1 MRPSRYLIA
10 LVLILAAVTVFVSVW
25 WRDMGYPLLM
35 LWVALAALTAG
46 DLAMSASSGRMRVEF
61 DLPPQGFVGH
71 TAVFAV
77 AIRPQKDAVPDNVEI
92 RIDCAPELAVGEGR
106 LARAASVAGESHV
119 RAAVNLRLT
128 RRGRYAIHVLWLK
141 WPSRL
146 RLLDIIAQMPVEK
159 EIAVLPDI
167 SPVLSGAIRTQILP
181 LEAGQK
187 DLRLRGEG
195 SEFHQLREFASGMD
209 PRSIDWKRSA
219 RMRNLVVRE
228 MRAERNHQIILCI
241 DSGRLMAEQLG
252 GFTKLDRAIN
262 AALAMCW
269 GAGLAGD
276 LVGFYS
282 FDSRPRLFVPAL
294 PGRAAFPRLQTKCAE
309 LRYETQES
317 NHTLGLT
324 HLSGRLK
331 RRSLVVIFSDF
342 VDSITAELMIENIQV
357 LARHHFIVYV
367 ALRDPMLAKLTEPEE
382 ISLDAVARS
391 VAARQIVQ
399 ERRTVMEK
407 LARLGVLCLDST
419 PEALTSDLIARYI
432 EIKSREMI

>member
-1 MRPSRYLIA
+1 MRPSSHLIA
-10 LVLILAAVTVFVSVW
+10 LVLAMAALTVIVSVW
-25 WRDMGYPLLM
+25 WRDMSMPLVF
-35 LWVALAALTAG
+35 LWVVLAVVTAG
-46 DLAMSASSGRMRVEF
+46 DLVFTALSGRMAVDV

-71 TAVFAV
+71 AAPFTVV
-77 AIRPQKDAVPDNVEI
+77 INRQKGKLPEGIDIRLDA
-92 RIDCAPELAVGEGR
+92 APELVIGER
-106 LARAASVAGESHV
+106 RMERAESGPVKASFD
-119 RAAVNLRLT
+119 LQLT
-128 RRGRYAIHVLWLK
+128 RRGQFSVRELWLK
-141 WPSRL
+141 WPSHL
-146 RLLDIIAQMPVEK
+146 RLIDRIVRLPVAR
-159 EIAVLPDI
+159 EISVIPDI
-167 SPVLSGAIRTQILP
+167 SPVLSGAIKTQILP

-195 SEFHQLREFASGMD
+195 SEFHQLREFAAGMD

-228 MRAERNHQIILCI
+228 MRAEKNHQIILCV

-269 GAGLAGD
+269 AGGLAGD

-294 PGRAAFPRLQTKCAE
+294 PGRTAFQRLQTVCAE
-309 LRYETQES
+309 LRYETQET

-331 RRSLVVIFSDF
+331 RRSLIVIFSDF

-382 ISLDAVARS
+382 TTLDAIARS

-399 ERRTVMEK
+399 ERRAVMEK

>member
-1 MRPSRYLIA
+1 MRPSSTLSA
-10 LVLILAAVTVFVSVW
+10 LVLISAAVTVFISVW
-25 WRDMGYPLLM
+25 WRDMSSFLLLM
-35 LWVALAALTAG
+35 WLALAALTVA
-46 DLAMSASSGRMRVEF
+46 DLVISNLAGRMTIDF

-71 TAVFAV
+71 TAAFTVG
-77 AIRPQKDAVPDNVEI
+77 IRPQKGALPRKIEI
-92 RIDCAPELAVGEGR
+92 RLDLAPELVVDEIRWLDPASGAGEGEVK
-106 LARAASVAGESHV
+106 ASLDLH
-119 RAAVNLRLT
+119 LT
-128 RRGRYAIHVLWLK
+128 RRGRYGINALWLK

-146 RLLDIIAQMPVEK
+146 KLLEMIAKMPVGK
-159 EIAVLPDI
+159 EIAVQPDI
-167 SPVLSGAIRTQILP
+167 SPVLSGAIKTQILP

-195 SEFHQLREFASGMD
+195 SEFHQLREFVSGMD

-219 RMRNLVVRE
+219 RMRSLVVRE
-228 MRAERNHQIILCI
+228 MRAERNHQIILCV
-241 DSGRLMAEQLG
+241 DSGRLMAEQLA

-294 PGRAAFPRLQTKCAE
+294 PGRAAFPRLQTVCAG
-309 LRYETQES
+309 LRYETQET
-317 NHTLGLT
+317 NHTLGLS

-331 RRSLVVIFSDF
+331 RRSLIVIFSDF
-342 VDSITAELMIENIQV
+342 VDTITAELMIENMQV
-357 LARHHFIVYV
+357 LARHHFVVYV
-367 ALRDPMLAKLTEPEE
+367 ALRDPILAKLIEPEE
-382 ISLDAVARS
+382 TTLDAVARS
-391 VAARQIVQ
+391 VAARQILH
-399 ERRTVMEK
+399 ERRAVMEK

>member
-10 LVLILAAVTVFVSVW
+10 LILILAAVTVFVSVW

-46 DLAMSASSGRMRVEF
+46 DLAMSASSGRMTVEF

-77 AIRPQKDAVPDNVEI
+77 AIRPQKDAVPENVEI

-106 LARAASVAGESHV
+106 LARAASVTGESHF

-146 RLLDIIAQMPVEK
+146 RLLDIIAQMPVER

-252 GFTKLDRAIN
+252 GFAKLDRAIN

-294 PGRAAFPRLQTKCAE
+294 PGRAAFPRLQTMCAE

-331 RRSLVVIFSDF
+331 RRSLIVIFSDF

>member
-1 MRPSRYLIA
+1 MRPSSLLIA
-10 LVLILAAVTVFVSVW
+10 LVLAMAALTVIVSVW
-25 WRDMGYPLLM
+25 WRDMSMLLVF
-35 LWVALAALTAG
+35 LWVVLAVVTAG
-46 DLAMSASSGRMRVEF
+46 DLVFSALSGRMAVDV

-71 TAVFAV
+71 AAPFTVV
-77 AIRPQKDAVPDNVEI
+77 INKQKGKLPEGIDIRLDT
-92 RIDCAPELAVGEGR
+92 APELVIGER
-106 LARAASVAGESHV
+106 RMERAASGPVKASFD
-119 RAAVNLRLT
+119 LQLT
-128 RRGRYAIHVLWLK
+128 RRGQFSVRELWLK

-146 RLLDIIAQMPVEK
+146 RLIDRIVRLPVAR
-159 EIAVLPDI
+159 EIAVVPDI
-167 SPVLSGAIRTQILP
+167 SPVLSGAIKTQILP

-195 SEFHQLREFASGMD
+195 SEFHQLREFAAGMD

-228 MRAERNHQIILCI
+228 MRAERNHQIILCV

-269 GAGLAGD
+269 AGGLAGD

-282 FDSRPRLFVPAL
+282 FDSRPRLFQPAL
-294 PGRAAFPRLQTKCAE
+294 PGRSAFARLQTVCAD
-309 LRYETQES
+309 LNYETQET

-331 RRSLVVIFSDF
+331 RRSLIVIFSDF

-367 ALRDPMLAKLTEPEE
+367 ALRDPMLAKLMEPEE
-382 ISLDAVARS
+382 TTLDAIAHS

-399 ERRTVMEK
+399 ERRAVMEK

>member
-1 MRPSRYLIA
+1 MRPSSLLIA
-10 LVLILAAVTVFVSVW
+10 LVLAMAALTVIVSVW
-25 WRDMGYPLLM
+25 WRDMSMPLVF
-35 LWVALAALTAG
+35 LWVVLAAVMAG
-46 DLAMSASSGRMRVEF
+46 DLVFSALSGRMAVDV

-71 TAVFAV
+71 AAPFTIVITRQKGKLPEGID
-77 AIRPQKDAVPDNVEI
+77 IRLDA
-92 RIDCAPELAVGEGR
+92 APELVIGER
-106 LARAASVAGESHV
+106 RMERAASGPVKASFD
-119 RAAVNLRLT
+119 LQLT
-128 RRGRYAIHVLWLK
+128 RRGQFSVRELWLK

-146 RLLDIIAQMPVEK
+146 RLIDRIVRLPVARQ
-159 EIAVLPDI
+159 IAVIPDI
-167 SPVLSGAIRTQILP
+167 SPVLSGAVKTQILP

-195 SEFHQLREFASGMD
+195 SEFHQLREFVGGMD

-228 MRAERNHQIILCI
+228 MRAERNHQIILCV

-262 AALAMCW
+262 AALSMCW
-269 GAGLAGD
+269 AAGLAGD

-282 FDSRPRLFVPAL
+282 FDSRPRLFRPAL
-294 PGRAAFPRLQTKCAE
+294 PGRAAFPRLQAVCAE
-309 LRYETQES
+309 LQYETQET

-331 RRSLVVIFSDF
+331 RRSLIVIFSDF

-367 ALRDPMLAKLTEPEE
+367 ALRDPMLAKLVEPEE
-382 ISLDAVARS
+382 TTLDAIARS

-399 ERRTVMEK
+399 ERRAVMEK

>member
-1 MRPSRYLIA
+1 MRPSSTLIA
-10 LVLILAAVTVFVSVW
+10 LVLISAAVTVFTSVW
-25 WRDMGYPLLM
+25 WRDMSYFLLLM
-35 LWVALAALTAG
+35 WLALAALTIA
-46 DLAMSASSGRMRVEF
+46 DLVISNLAGRMTVDF

-71 TAVFAV
+71 TAAFTVG
-77 AIRPQKDAVPDNVEI
+77 IRSQKGALSRKIEI
-92 RIDCAPELAVGEGR
+92 RLDLAPELVVDEIRWLNPASGAGEGEVK
-106 LARAASVAGESHV
+106 ASLDLH
-119 RAAVNLRLT
+119 LT
-128 RRGRYAIHVLWLK
+128 RWGRYAVNALWLK

-146 RLLDIIAQMPVEK
+146 KLLEIIAKMPVGQ
-159 EIAVLPDI
+159 EIAVQPDI

-195 SEFHQLREFASGMD
+195 SEFHQLREFVSGMD

-219 RMRNLVVRE
+219 RMRSLVVRE
-228 MRAERNHQIILCI
+228 MRAERNHQIILCV
-241 DSGRLMAEQLG
+241 DSGRLMAEQLA

-294 PGRAAFPRLQTKCAE
+294 PGRAAFPRLQTVCAG
-309 LRYETQES
+309 LRYETQET

-331 RRSLVVIFSDF
+331 RRSLIVIFSDF
-342 VDSITAELMIENIQV
+342 VDTITAELMIENMQV
-357 LARHHFIVYV
+357 LARHHFVVYV
-367 ALRDPMLAKLTEPEE
+367 ALRDPMLAKLIEPEE
-382 ISLDAVARS
+382 TTLDAVARS
-391 VAARQIVQ
+391 VAARQILH
-399 ERRTVMEK
+399 ERRAVMEK

>member
-1 MRPSRYLIA
+1 MRPSQYLIA
-10 LVLILAAVTVFVSVW
+10 FVLIFAAVTVFASVW
-25 WRDMGYPLLM
+25 WRDMTYPLLLM
-35 LWVALAALTAG
+35 WLALAALTVA
-46 DLAMSASSGRMRVEF
+46 DLVISNFSGRMTVDA

-71 TAVFAV
+71 TTTFAV
-77 AIRPQKDAVPDNVEI
+77 SMRPQKKALPGNIEI
-92 RIDCAPELAVGEGR
+92 RLDLAPELVLGEIKW
-106 LARAASVAGESHV
+106 LYPAPDAAEKLVKASLDLHLKRRGQF
-119 RAAVNLRLT
+119 AVNE
-128 RRGRYAIHVLWLK
+128 LWLK

-146 RLLDIIAQMPVEK
+146 KLLELIARMPVGK
-159 EIAVLPDI
+159 EIAVQPDI
-167 SPVLSGAIRTQILP
+167 SPVLSGAIKTQILP

-195 SEFHQLREFASGMD
+195 SEFHQLREFTSGMD

-219 RMRNLVVRE
+219 RMRSLVVRE
-228 MRAERNHQIILCI
+228 MRAERNHQIILCV
-241 DSGRLMAEQLG
+241 DSGRLMAEQLA

-294 PGRAAFPRLQTKCAE
+294 PGRAAFPRLQTVCAG
-309 LRYETQES
+309 LRYETQET

-331 RRSLVVIFSDF
+331 RRSLIVIFSDF
-342 VDSITAELMIENIQV
+342 VDTITAELMIENIQV
-357 LARHHFIVYV
+357 LARHHFVVYV
-367 ALRDPMLAKLTEPEE
+367 ALRDPMLAKLIEPEE
-382 ISLDAVARS
+382 TTLDAVARS
-391 VAARQIVQ
+391 VAARQVLQ
-399 ERRTVMEK
+399 ERRAVMEK
-407 LARLGVLCLDST
+407 LARMGVLCLDST

>member
-1 MRPSRYLIA
+1 MRPSPTLIA
-10 LVLILAAVTVFVSVW
+10 LVLLFAAVTVFTSVW
-25 WRDMGYPLLM
+25 WRDMSSLLLLM
-35 LWVALAALTAG
+35 WLALAALTVA
-46 DLAMSASSGRMRVEF
+46 DLVLSNLSGRMTIDV

-71 TAVFAV
+71 TAEFTVG
-77 AIRPQKDAVPDNVEI
+77 IRPQKKALPGKIEI
-92 RIDCAPELAVGEGR
+92 RLDLAPELVVSETRWIASASDAGEGEVKAT
-106 LARAASVAGESHV
+106 LE
-119 RAAVNLRLT
+119 LRLT
-128 RRGRYAIHVLWLK
+128 RRGRYAVNALWLK

-146 RLLDIIAQMPVEK
+146 KLLEMIARMPVGK
-159 EIAVLPDI
+159 EIAVQPDI
-167 SPVLSGAIRTQILP
+167 SPVLSGAIKTQILP

-219 RMRNLVVRE
+219 RMRSLVVRE
-228 MRAERNHQIILCI
+228 MRAERNHQIILCV
-241 DSGRLMAEQLG
+241 DSGRLMAEQLA

-294 PGRAAFPRLQTKCAE
+294 PGRAAFPRLQTVCAG
-309 LRYETQES
+309 LRYETQET

-331 RRSLVVIFSDF
+331 RRSLIVIFSDF
-342 VDSITAELMIENIQV
+342 VDTITAELMIENIQV
-357 LARHHFIVYV
+357 LARHHFVVYV
-367 ALRDPMLAKLTEPEE
+367 ALRDPMLAKLIEPEE
-382 ISLDAVARS
+382 MTLDAVARS
-391 VAARQIVQ
+391 VAARQILQ
-399 ERRTVMEK
+399 ERRAVMEK
-407 LARLGVLCLDST
+407 LTRLGVLCLDST

>member
-1 MRPSRYLIA
+1 MRPSSTLIA
-10 LVLILAAVTVFVSVW
+10 LVLISAAVTVFTSVW
-25 WRDMGYPLLM
+25 WRDMSYFLLLM
-35 LWVALAALTAG
+35 WLALAALTIA
-46 DLAMSASSGRMRVEF
+46 DLVISNLAGRMTVDF

-71 TAVFAV
+71 TAAFTVG
-77 AIRPQKDAVPDNVEI
+77 IRSQKDALSRKIEI
-92 RIDCAPELAVGEGR
+92 RLDLAPELVVDEIRWLNPASGAGEGEVK
-106 LARAASVAGESHV
+106 ASLDPH
-119 RAAVNLRLT
+119 LT
-128 RRGRYAIHVLWLK
+128 RRGRYAVNALWLK

-146 RLLDIIAQMPVEK
+146 KLLEIIAKMPVGQ
-159 EIAVLPDI
+159 EIAVQPDI
-167 SPVLSGAIRTQILP
+167 SPVLSGAIKTQILP

-195 SEFHQLREFASGMD
+195 SEFHQLREFVSGMD

-219 RMRNLVVRE
+219 RMRSLVVRE
-228 MRAERNHQIILCI
+228 MRAERNHQIILCV
-241 DSGRLMAEQLG
+241 DSGRLMAEQLA

-294 PGRAAFPRLQTKCAE
+294 PGRAAFPRLQTVCAG
-309 LRYETQES
+309 LRYETQET

-331 RRSLVVIFSDF
+331 RRSLIVIFSDF
-342 VDSITAELMIENIQV
+342 VDTITAELMIENMQV
-357 LARHHFIVYV
+357 LARHHFVVYV
-367 ALRDPMLAKLTEPEE
+367 ALRDPMLAKLIEPEE
-382 ISLDAVARS
+382 TTLDAVARS
-391 VAARQIVQ
+391 VAARQILH
-399 ERRTVMEK
+399 ERRAVMEK

>member
-46 DLAMSASSGRMRVEF
+46 DLAMSASSGRMTVEF

-77 AIRPQKDAVPDNVEI
+77 TIRPQKDAVPENVEI

-106 LARAASVAGESHV
+106 LARAASVAGESHF
-119 RAAVNLRLT
+119 RAPVNLRLT

-146 RLLDIIAQMPVEK
+146 RLLDIIAQMPVER

-252 GFTKLDRAIN
+252 GFAKLDRAIN

-294 PGRAAFPRLQTKCAE
+294 PGRAAFPRLQTMCAE

-331 RRSLVVIFSDF
+331 RRSLIVIFSDF

-367 ALRDPMLAKLTEPEE
+367 ALRDPMLAKLTEPED
-382 ISLDAVARS
+382 ISLDAVACS

>member
-1 MRPSRYLIA
+1 MRPSSRLIA
-10 LVLILAAVTVFVSVW
+10 LALILTAVTVITSVW
-25 WRDMGYPLLM
+25 WPDMSLPLACAWL
-35 LWVALAALTAG
+35 ALAVLTVG
-46 DLAMSASSGRMRVEF
+46 DLTLSSFSSRMRIEI
-61 DLPPQGFVGH
+61 DLPRQGFVGQ
-71 TAVFAV
+71 TVQLTLDISPRKRSLPAK
-77 AIRPQKDAVPDNVEI
+77 IETRLDL
-92 RIDCAPELAVGEGR
+92 APELAVGDSR
-106 LARAASVAGESHV
+106 LAVATSDAERKHTKTSIS
-119 RAAVNLRLT
+119 LRLT
-128 RRGRYAIHVLWLK
+128 KRGQYAIHNLWLK

-146 RLLDIIAQMPVEK
+146 KLLDMIARMPIKK
-159 EIAVLPDI
+159 EITVMPDI
-167 SPVLSGAIRTQILP
+167 SPVLSGAIQTQILP

-195 SEFHQLREFASGMD
+195 SEFHQLREFATGMD

-219 RMRNLVVRE
+219 RMRSLVVRE
-228 MRAERNHQIILCI
+228 MRAERNHQIILCV
-241 DSGRLMAEQLG
+241 DSGRLMAEQLAG
-252 GFTKLDRAIN
+252 LPKLDRAIN
-262 AALAMCW
+262 ATLAMCW
-269 GAGLAGD
+269 AAGLAGD

-294 PGRAAFPRLQTKCAE
+294 PGRSAFPRLQTLCAQ
-309 LRYETQES
+309 LRYETQET

-331 RRSLVVIFSDF
+331 RRSLIVIFSDF

-382 ISLDAVARS
+382 MTLDTVARS
-391 VAARQIVQ
+391 VAARQILQ
-399 ERRTVMEK
+399 ERRAVLEK

-419 PEALTSDLIARYI
+419 PDALTADLVARYI

>member
-46 DLAMSASSGRMRVEF
+46 DLAMSASSGRMTVEF

-119 RAAVNLRLT
+119 RATVNLRLT

-407 LARLGVLCLDST
+407 LVRLGVLCLDST

>member
-1 MRPSRYLIA
+1 MRPSSHLIA
-10 LVLILAAVTVFVSVW
+10 LVLAMAALTVIVSVW
-25 WRDMGYPLLM
+25 WRDMSMPLAF
-35 LWVALAALTAG
+35 LWVALAVVTAG
-46 DLAMSASSGRMRVEF
+46 DLVLSALSGRMAVDV
-61 DLPPQGFVGH
+61 DLPSQGFVGH
-71 TAVFAV
+71 AAPFTVV
-77 AIRPQKDAVPDNVEI
+77 IDRQKGKLPEGIDLRLDA
-92 RIDCAPELAVGEGR
+92 APELVLGER
-106 LARAASVAGESHV
+106 RMERAETGSVKASFD
-119 RAAVNLRLT
+119 LQLT
-128 RRGRYAIHVLWLK
+128 RRGQFSVRELWLK

-146 RLLDIIAQMPVEK
+146 RLIDRIVRLPVARQ
-159 EIAVLPDI
+159 IAVIPDI
-167 SPVLSGAIRTQILP
+167 SPVLSGAVKTQILP

-195 SEFHQLREFASGMD
+195 SEFHQLREFAAGMD

-228 MRAERNHQIILCI
+228 MRAERNHQIILCV
-241 DSGRLMAEQLG
+241 DSGRLMAEQVG

-269 GAGLAGD
+269 AGGLAGD

-282 FDSRPRLFVPAL
+282 FDSRPRLFQPAL
-294 PGRAAFPRLQTKCAE
+294 PGRTAFPRLQTICAD
-309 LRYETQES
+309 LAYETQET

-331 RRSLVVIFSDF
+331 RRSLIVIFSDF
-342 VDSITAELMIENIQV
+342 VDSITAELMIENMQV

-367 ALRDPMLAKLTEPEE
+367 ALRDPVLAKLVEPEE
-382 ISLDAVARS
+382 TTLDAIARS

-399 ERRTVMEK
+399 ERRAVMEK
-407 LARLGVLCLDST
+407 LSRLGVLCLDST

>member
-1 MRPSRYLIA
+1 MRPSSLLIA
-10 LVLILAAVTVFVSVW
+10 LVLAMAALTVIVSVW
-25 WRDMGYPLLM
+25 WRDMSMPLVF
-35 LWVALAALTAG
+35 LWVALAVGTACDLVFSAL
-46 DLAMSASSGRMRVEF
+46 SGRMAVDV

-71 TAVFAV
+71 AAPFTVV
-77 AIRPQKDAVPDNVEI
+77 INRQKGRLPEGIDIRLDA
-92 RIDCAPELAVGEGR
+92 APELVIGER
-106 LARAASVAGESHV
+106 RMERADSGPVKASFD
-119 RAAVNLRLT
+119 LQLT
-128 RRGRYAIHVLWLK
+128 RRGQFSVGALWLK

-146 RLLDIIAQMPVEK
+146 RLIDRIVRLPVARQ
-159 EIAVLPDI
+159 IAVIPDI
-167 SPVLSGAIRTQILP
+167 SPVLSGAIKTQILP

-195 SEFHQLREFASGMD
+195 SEFHQLREFAAGMD

-228 MRAERNHQIILCI
+228 MRAERNHQIILCV

-269 GAGLAGD
+269 AGGLAGD

-282 FDSRPRLFVPAL
+282 FDSRPRLFQPAL
-294 PGRAAFPRLQTKCAE
+294 PGRTAFARLQTICAD
-309 LRYETQES
+309 LNYETQET

-331 RRSLVVIFSDF
+331 RRSLIVIFSDF
-342 VDSITAELMIENIQV
+342 VDSITAELMIENMQV

-367 ALRDPMLAKLTEPEE
+367 ALRDPMLAKLVEPEE
-382 ISLDAVARS
+382 TTLDAIARS
-391 VAARQIVQ
+391 VAARQVVQ
-399 ERRTVMEK
+399 ERRAVMEK

>member
-1 MRPSRYLIA
+1 MRPSSTLIA
-10 LVLILAAVTVFVSVW
+10 LVLISAAVTVFTSVW
-25 WRDMGYPLLM
+25 WRDMSSFLLLM
-35 LWVALAALTAG
+35 WLALAALTVA
-46 DLAMSASSGRMRVEF
+46 DLVISNLAGRMTIDF

-71 TAVFAV
+71 TAAFTVG
-77 AIRPQKDAVPDNVEI
+77 IRPQKGALPRKIEI
-92 RIDCAPELAVGEGR
+92 RLDLAPELVVDEIRWLDPASGAGEGEVK
-106 LARAASVAGESHV
+106 ASLDLH
-119 RAAVNLRLT
+119 LT
-128 RRGRYAIHVLWLK
+128 RRGRYGVNALWLK

-146 RLLDIIAQMPVEK
+146 KLLEMIAKMPVGK
-159 EIAVLPDI
+159 EIAVQPDI
-167 SPVLSGAIRTQILP
+167 SPVLSGAIKTQILP

-195 SEFHQLREFASGMD
+195 SEFHQLREFVSGMD

-219 RMRNLVVRE
+219 RMRSLVVRE
-228 MRAERNHQIILCI
+228 MRAERNHQIILCV
-241 DSGRLMAEQLG
+241 DSGRLMAEQLA

-294 PGRAAFPRLQTKCAE
+294 PGRAAFPRLQTVCAG
-309 LRYETQES
+309 LRYETQET
-317 NHTLGLT
+317 NHTLGLS

-331 RRSLVVIFSDF
+331 RRSLIVIFSDF
-342 VDSITAELMIENIQV
+342 VDTITAELMIENMQA
-357 LARHHFIVYV
+357 LARHHFVVYV
-367 ALRDPMLAKLTEPEE
+367 ALRDPILAKLIEPEE
-382 ISLDAVARS
+382 TTLDAVARS
-391 VAARQIVQ
+391 VAARQILH
-399 ERRTVMEK
+399 ERRAVMEK

>member
-1 MRPSRYLIA
+1 MRPSSTLIA
-10 LVLILAAVTVFVSVW
+10 LVLISAAVTVFTSVW
-25 WRDMGYPLLM
+25 WRDMSYFLLLM
-35 LWVALAALTAG
+35 WLALAALTVA
-46 DLAMSASSGRMRVEF
+46 DLVISNLAGRMTVDF

-71 TAVFAV
+71 TAAFTVG
-77 AIRPQKDAVPDNVEI
+77 IRSQLSRKIEI
-92 RIDCAPELAVGEGR
+92 RLDLAPELVVDEIRWLNPASGAGEGEVK
-106 LARAASVAGESHV
+106 ASLD
-119 RAAVNLRLT
+119 LRLT
-128 RRGRYAIHVLWLK
+128 RRGRYAVNALWLK

-146 RLLDIIAQMPVEK
+146 KLLEIIAKMPVGQ
-159 EIAVLPDI
+159 EIAVQPDI
-167 SPVLSGAIRTQILP
+167 SPVLSGAIKTQILP

-195 SEFHQLREFASGMD
+195 SEFHQLREFVSGMD

-219 RMRNLVVRE
+219 RMRSLVVRE
-228 MRAERNHQIILCI
+228 MRAERNHQIILCV
-241 DSGRLMAEQLG
+241 DSGRLMAEQLA

-294 PGRAAFPRLQTKCAE
+294 PGRAAFPRLQTVCAG
-309 LRYETQES
+309 LRYETQET

-331 RRSLVVIFSDF
+331 RRSLIVIFSDF
-342 VDSITAELMIENIQV
+342 VDTITAELMIENMQV
-357 LARHHFIVYV
+357 LARHHFVVYV
-367 ALRDPMLAKLTEPEE
+367 ALRDPMLAKLIEPEE
-382 ISLDAVARS
+382 TTLDAVARS
-391 VAARQIVQ
+391 VAARQILQ
-399 ERRTVMEK
+399 ERRAVMEK

-419 PEALTSDLIARYI
+419 PGALTSDLIARYI

>member
-1 MRPSRYLIA
+1 MRPSSTLIA
-10 LVLILAAVTVFVSVW
+10 LVLISAAVTVFTSVW
-25 WRDMGYPLLM
+25 WRDMSYLL
-35 LWVALAALTAG
+35 LLIWFALAALTVA
-46 DLAMSASSGRMRVEF
+46 DLVISHLAGRMTIDF

-71 TAVFAV
+71 TTALTVG
-77 AIRPQKDAVPDNVEI
+77 IRPQKGTMPQKTEI
-92 RIDCAPELAVGEGR
+92 RLDLAPDLVVGEIR
-106 LARAASVAGESHV
+106 WFTPASGAGEGEVKTSLDLH
-119 RAAVNLRLT
+119 LT
-128 RRGRYAIHVLWLK
+128 RRGRYAVNELWLK

-146 RLLDIIAQMPVEK
+146 KLLEMIAKMPVGK
-159 EIAVLPDI
+159 EIAVQPDI
-167 SPVLSGAIRTQILP
+167 SPVLSGAIKTQILP

-195 SEFHQLREFASGMD
+195 SEFHQLREFVSGMD

-219 RMRNLVVRE
+219 RMRGLVVRE
-228 MRAERNHQIILCI
+228 MRAERNHQIILCV
-241 DSGRLMAEQLG
+241 DSGRLMAEQLA

-294 PGRAAFPRLQTKCAE
+294 PGRAAFPRLQTLCAG
-309 LRYETQES
+309 LRYETQET

-331 RRSLVVIFSDF
+331 RRSLIVIFSDF
-342 VDSITAELMIENIQV
+342 VDTITAELMIENIQV
-357 LARHHFIVYV
+357 LARHHFVVYV
-367 ALRDPMLAKLTEPEE
+367 ALRDPMLAKLIEPEE
-382 ISLDAVARS
+382 TTLDAVARS
-391 VAARQIVQ
+391 VAARQILQ
-399 ERRTVMEK
+399 ERRAVMEK

>member
-1 MRPSRYLIA
+1 MRPSSYLIA
-10 LVLILAAVTVFVSVW
+10 LVLFLAAVTIFVSVW
-25 WRDMGYPLLM
+25 WRDMSYPLLTI
-35 LWVALAALTAG
+35 WVVLAAVTAG
-46 DLAMSASSGRMRVEF
+46 DLALSALSGRMKIDF

-71 TAVFAV
+71 TAEFTVGIGPRKGKLPEKID
-77 AIRPQKDAVPDNVEI
+77 IRLDL
-92 RIDCAPELAVGEGR
+92 APELVVGEIR
-106 LARAASVAGESHV
+106 LPSAASDAGEKQS
-119 RAAVNLRLT
+119 RASVDLHLT
-128 RRGRYAIHVLWLK
+128 RRGQFAIHTLWLK

-146 RLLDIIAQMPVEK
+146 KLLDMIARMPVGR

-167 SPVLSGAIRTQILP
+167 SPVLSGAIKTQILP
-181 LEAGQK
+181 LEGGQK

-195 SEFHQLREFASGMD
+195 SEFHQLREFANGMD

-241 DSGRLMAEQLG
+241 DSGRLMAEQLA

-262 AALAMCW
+262 AALALSW

-294 PGRAAFPRLQTKCAE
+294 PGRSAFPRLQTVCAG
-309 LRYETQES
+309 LRYETQET

-324 HLSGRLK
+324 HLSSRLK
-331 RRSLVVIFSDF
+331 RRSLIVIFSDF

-382 ISLDAVARS
+382 TTLDAIARS
-391 VAARQIVQ
+391 VAARQILQ

>member
-1 MRPSRYLIA
+1 MRPSSTLIA
-10 LVLILAAVTVFVSVW
+10 LVLISAAVTVFTSVW
-25 WRDMGYPLLM
+25 WRDMSYFLLLM
-35 LWVALAALTAG
+35 WLALAALTVA
-46 DLAMSASSGRMRVEF
+46 DLVISNLAGRMTVDF

-71 TAVFAV
+71 TAAFTVG
-77 AIRPQKDAVPDNVEI
+77 IRSQKGALSRKIEI
-92 RIDCAPELAVGEGR
+92 RLDLAPELVVDEIRWLNPASGAGEGEVK
-106 LARAASVAGESHV
+106 ASLDLH
-119 RAAVNLRLT
+119 LT
-128 RRGRYAIHVLWLK
+128 RRGQYAVNALWLK

-146 RLLDIIAQMPVEK
+146 KLLEIIAKMPVGQ
-159 EIAVLPDI
+159 EIAVQPDI
-167 SPVLSGAIRTQILP
+167 SPVLSGAIKTQILP

-195 SEFHQLREFASGMD
+195 SEFHQLREFVSGMD

-219 RMRNLVVRE
+219 RMRSLVVRE
-228 MRAERNHQIILCI
+228 MRAERNHQIILCV
-241 DSGRLMAEQLG
+241 DSGRLMAEQLA

-294 PGRAAFPRLQTKCAE
+294 PGRAAFPRLQTVCAG
-309 LRYETQES
+309 LRYETQET

-331 RRSLVVIFSDF
+331 RRSLIVIFSDF
-342 VDSITAELMIENIQV
+342 VDTITAELMIENMQV
-357 LARHHFIVYV
+357 LARHHFVVYV
-367 ALRDPMLAKLTEPEE
+367 ALRDPMLAKLIEPEE
-382 ISLDAVARS
+382 TTLDAVARS
-391 VAARQIVQ
+391 VAARQILH
-399 ERRTVMEK
+399 ERRAVMEK

>member
-1 MRPSRYLIA
+1 MRPSSTLIA
-10 LVLILAAVTVFVSVW
+10 LVLISAAVTVFTSLW
-25 WRDMGYPLLM
+25 WRDMSSFLLLM
-35 LWVALAALTAG
+35 WLALAALTVA
-46 DLAMSASSGRMRVEF
+46 DLVISNLAGRMTIDF

-71 TAVFAV
+71 TAAFTVG
-77 AIRPQKDAVPDNVEI
+77 IRPQKGALPRKIEI
-92 RIDCAPELAVGEGR
+92 RLNLAPELVVDEIRWLDPASGAGEGEVK
-106 LARAASVAGESHV
+106 ASLDLH
-119 RAAVNLRLT
+119 LT
-128 RRGRYAIHVLWLK
+128 RRGRYGVNALWLK

-146 RLLDIIAQMPVEK
+146 KLLEMIAKMPVGK
-159 EIAVLPDI
+159 EIAVQPDI
-167 SPVLSGAIRTQILP
+167 SPVLSGAIKTQILP

-195 SEFHQLREFASGMD
+195 SEFHQLREFVSGMD

-219 RMRNLVVRE
+219 RMRSLVVRE
-228 MRAERNHQIILCI
+228 MRAERNHQIILCV
-241 DSGRLMAEQLG
+241 DSGRLMAEQLA

-294 PGRAAFPRLQTKCAE
+294 PGRAAFPRLQTVCAG
-309 LRYETQES
+309 LRYETQET

-331 RRSLVVIFSDF
+331 RRSLIVIFSDF
-342 VDSITAELMIENIQV
+342 VDTITAELMIENMQA
-357 LARHHFIVYV
+357 LARHHFVVYV
-367 ALRDPMLAKLTEPEE
+367 ALRDPILAKLIEPEE
-382 ISLDAVARS
+382 TTLDAVARS
-391 VAARQIVQ
+391 VAARQILQ
-399 ERRTVMEK
+399 ERRAVMEK

>member
-1 MRPSRYLIA
+1 MRPSSTLIA
-10 LVLILAAVTVFVSVW
+10 LVLISAAVTVFTSVW
-25 WRDMGYPLLM
+25 WRDMSSFLLLM
-35 LWVALAALTAG
+35 WLALAALTVA
-46 DLAMSASSGRMRVEF
+46 DLVISNLAGRMTIDF

-71 TAVFAV
+71 TAAFTVG
-77 AIRPQKDAVPDNVEI
+77 IRPQKGALPRKIEI
-92 RIDCAPELAVGEGR
+92 RLDLAPELVVDEIRWLDPASGAGEGEV
-106 LARAASVAGESHV
+106 LASLDLH
-119 RAAVNLRLT
+119 LT
-128 RRGRYAIHVLWLK
+128 RRGRYGVNALWLK

-146 RLLDIIAQMPVEK
+146 KLLEMIAKMPVGK
-159 EIAVLPDI
+159 EIAVQPDI
-167 SPVLSGAIRTQILP
+167 SPVLSGAIKTQILP

-195 SEFHQLREFASGMD
+195 SEFHQLREFVSGMD

-219 RMRNLVVRE
+219 RMRSLVVRE
-228 MRAERNHQIILCI
+228 MRAERNHQIILCV
-241 DSGRLMAEQLG
+241 DSGRLMAEQLA

-294 PGRAAFPRLQTKCAE
+294 PGRAAFPRLRTVCAG
-309 LRYETQES
+309 LRYETQET

-331 RRSLVVIFSDF
+331 RRSLIVIFSDF
-342 VDSITAELMIENIQV
+342 VDTITAELMIENMQV
-357 LARHHFIVYV
+357 LARHHFVVYV
-367 ALRDPMLAKLTEPEE
+367 ALRDPMLAKLIEPQETT
-382 ISLDAVARS
+382 LDAVARS
-391 VAARQIVQ
+391 VAVRQILQ
-399 ERRTVMEK
+399 ERRAVMEK

>member
-1 MRPSRYLIA
+1 MRPSSYLIA
-10 LVLILAAVTVFVSVW
+10 LVLISAAVTVFVSVW
-25 WRDMGYPLLM
+25 WRDVGYVLLLVWLVLAVM
-35 LWVALAALTAG
+35 TVA
-46 DLAMSASSGRMRVEF
+46 DLVMSNLSGRMTIDF

-71 TAVFAV
+71 TAEFIVG
-77 AIRPQKDAVPDNVEI
+77 IRPQKKALPRKIEI
-92 RIDCAPELAVGEGR
+92 RLDLAPELVVSEIR
-106 LARAASVAGESHV
+106 WLNPASGAGEAEVKAS
-119 RAAVNLRLT
+119 LDLQLT
-128 RRGRYAIHVLWLK
+128 RRGQFAVKELWLK

-146 RLLDIIAQMPVEK
+146 KLLDIIARMPVGT

-167 SPVLSGAIRTQILP
+167 SPVLSGSIKTQILP

-219 RMRNLVVRE
+219 RMRSLVVRE
-228 MRAERNHQIILCI
+228 MRAERNHQVILCI
-241 DSGRLMAEQLG
+241 DSGRLMAEQLA

-294 PGRAAFPRLQTKCAE
+294 PGRSAFPRLQTVCAG
-309 LRYETQES
+309 LRYETQET

-331 RRSLVVIFSDF
+331 RRSLIVIFSDF
-342 VDSITAELMIENIQV
+342 VDTITAELMIENIQV

-367 ALRDPMLAKLTEPEE
+367 ALRDPMLAKCVEPEE
-382 ISLDAVARS
+382 TTLDAVARS
-391 VAARQIVQ
+391 VAARQILH
-399 ERRTVMEK
+399 ERRAVMEK

>member
-1 MRPSRYLIA
+1 MRPSSTLIA
-10 LVLILAAVTVFVSVW
+10 LVLISAAVTVFTSVW
-25 WRDMGYPLLM
+25 WRDMSYLLLLM
-35 LWVALAALTAG
+35 WLALAALTVA
-46 DLAMSASSGRMRVEF
+46 DLVISNLAGRMTIDF
-61 DLPPQGFVGH
+61 DLSPQGFVGH
-71 TAVFAV
+71 TTAFTIG
-77 AIRPQKDAVPDNVEI
+77 IRPLKGMLPQKIEI
-92 RIDCAPELAVGEGR
+92 RLDLAPELLIGEIR
-106 LARAASVAGESHV
+106 WLNPASGAGEREVKASLDLH
-119 RAAVNLRLT
+119 LT
-128 RRGRYAIHVLWLK
+128 RRGRYAVNELWLK

-146 RLLDIIAQMPVEK
+146 KLLEIIAKMPVGK
-159 EIAVLPDI
+159 EIAVQPDI

-219 RMRNLVVRE
+219 RMRSLVVRE
-228 MRAERNHQIILCI
+228 MRAERNHQIILCV
-241 DSGRLMAEQLG
+241 DSGRLMAEQLA

-262 AALAMCW
+262 AALATCW

-294 PGRAAFPRLQTKCAE
+294 PGRAAFSRLQTVCAG
-309 LRYETQES
+309 LRYETQET

-331 RRSLVVIFSDF
+331 RRSLIVIFSDF
-342 VDSITAELMIENIQV
+342 VDTITAELMIENIQV
-357 LARHHFIVYV
+357 LARHHFVVYV
-367 ALRDPMLAKLTEPEE
+367 ALRDPMLAKLIEPEE
-382 ISLDAVARS
+382 TTLDAVARS
-391 VAARQIVQ
+391 VAARQILQ
-399 ERRTVMEK
+399 ERRAVMEK

>member
-1 MRPSRYLIA
+1 MRPSSTLIA
-10 LVLILAAVTVFVSVW
+10 LVLISAAVTVFTSVW
-25 WRDMGYPLLM
+25 WRDMSYLL
-35 LWVALAALTAG
+35 LLIWLALAALTVA
-46 DLAMSASSGRMRVEF
+46 DLVISNLAGRMTIGF

-77 AIRPQKDAVPDNVEI
+77 GIRPLKRALPQKIEI
-92 RIDCAPELAVGEGR
+92 RLDLAPELVIGEIRWLTPAAGAGEGEIK
-106 LARAASVAGESHV
+106 ASLDLH
-119 RAAVNLRLT
+119 LT
-128 RRGRYAIHVLWLK
+128 RRGRYAVNELWLK

-146 RLLDIIAQMPVEK
+146 KLLEMIAKMPVGK
-159 EIAVLPDI
+159 EIAVQPDI
-167 SPVLSGAIRTQILP
+167 SPVLSGAIKTQILP

-219 RMRNLVVRE
+219 RMRSIVVRE
-228 MRAERNHQIILCI
+228 MRAERNHQIILCV
-241 DSGRLMAEQLG
+241 DSGRLMAEQLA

-294 PGRAAFPRLQTKCAE
+294 PGRAAFPRLQTVCAG
-309 LRYETQES
+309 LRYETQET

-342 VDSITAELMIENIQV
+342 VDTITAELMIENIQV
-357 LARHHFIVYV
+357 LARHHFVVYV
-367 ALRDPMLAKLTEPEE
+367 ALRDPMLAKLIEPEE
-382 ISLDAVARS
+382 TTLDAVARS
-391 VAARQIVQ
+391 VAARQILQ
-399 ERRTVMEK
+399 ERRAVMEK

>member
-1 MRPSRYLIA
+1 MRPSSTLIA
-10 LVLILAAVTVFVSVW
+10 LVLISAAVTVFTSVW
-25 WRDMGYPLLM
+25 WRDMSYFLLLM
-35 LWVALAALTAG
+35 WLALAALTVA
-46 DLAMSASSGRMRVEF
+46 DLVISNLAGRMTVDF

-71 TAVFAV
+71 TAAFTVG
-77 AIRPQKDAVPDNVEI
+77 IRSQLSRKIEI
-92 RIDCAPELAVGEGR
+92 RLDLAPELVVDEIRWRNPASGAGEGEVK
-106 LARAASVAGESHV
+106 ASLD
-119 RAAVNLRLT
+119 LRLT
-128 RRGRYAIHVLWLK
+128 RRGRYAVNALWLK

-146 RLLDIIAQMPVEK
+146 KLLEIIAKMPVGQ
-159 EIAVLPDI
+159 EIAVQPDI
-167 SPVLSGAIRTQILP
+167 SPVLSGAIKTQILP

-195 SEFHQLREFASGMD
+195 SEFHQLREFVSGMD

-219 RMRNLVVRE
+219 RMRSLVVRE
-228 MRAERNHQIILCI
+228 MRAERNHQIILCV
-241 DSGRLMAEQLG
+241 DSGRLMAEQLA

-294 PGRAAFPRLQTKCAE
+294 PGRAAFPRLQTVCAG
-309 LRYETQES
+309 LRYETQET

-331 RRSLVVIFSDF
+331 RRSLIVIFSDF
-342 VDSITAELMIENIQV
+342 VDTITAELMIENMQV
-357 LARHHFIVYV
+357 LARHHFVVYV
-367 ALRDPMLAKLTEPEE
+367 ALRDPMLAKLIEPEE
-382 ISLDAVARS
+382 TTLDAVARS
-391 VAARQIVQ
+391 VAARQILQ
-399 ERRTVMEK
+399 ERRAVMEK

-419 PEALTSDLIARYI
+419 PGALTSDLIARYI

>member
-1 MRPSRYLIA
+1 MAA
-10 LVLILAAVTVFVSVW
+10 LTVIVSVW
-25 WRDMGYPLLM
+25 WRDMSMPLVF
-35 LWVALAALTAG
+35 LWVALAVVTAG
-46 DLAMSASSGRMRVEF
+46 DLVLSALSGRMAVDV
-61 DLPPQGFVGH
+61 DLPSQGFVGH
-71 TAVFAV
+71 AAPFTVV
-77 AIRPQKDAVPDNVEI
+77 IDRQKGKLPEGIDLRLDA
-92 RIDCAPELAVGEGR
+92 APELVIGER
-106 LARAASVAGESHV
+106 RMERAETGPVKASFD
-119 RAAVNLRLT
+119 LQLT
-128 RRGRYAIHVLWLK
+128 RRGQFSVRELWLK

-146 RLLDIIAQMPVEK
+146 RLIDRIVRLPVARQ
-159 EIAVLPDI
+159 IAVIPDI
-167 SPVLSGAIRTQILP
+167 SPVLSGAVKTQILP

-195 SEFHQLREFASGMD
+195 SEFHQLREFAAGMD

-228 MRAERNHQIILCI
+228 MRAERNHQIILCV
-241 DSGRLMAEQLG
+241 DSGRLMAEQVG

-269 GAGLAGD
+269 AGGLAGD

-282 FDSRPRLFVPAL
+282 FDSRPRLFQPAL
-294 PGRAAFPRLQTKCAE
+294 PGRAAFPRLQTICAD
-309 LRYETQES
+309 LAYETQET

-331 RRSLVVIFSDF
+331 RRPLIVIFSDF
-342 VDSITAELMIENIQV
+342 VDSITAELMIENMQV

-367 ALRDPMLAKLTEPEE
+367 ALRDPVLAKLVEPEE
-382 ISLDAVARS
+382 TTLDAIARS

-399 ERRTVMEK
+399 ERRAVMEK
-407 LARLGVLCLDST
+407 LSRLGVLCLDST

>member
-1 MRPSRYLIA
+1 MRPSSLLIA
-10 LVLILAAVTVFVSVW
+10 LVLAMAALTAIVSVW
-25 WRDMGYPLLM
+25 WRDMSVPLLVA
-35 LWVALAALTAG
+35 WVVLAAVTTG
-46 DLAMSASSGRMRVEF
+46 DLVISALSGGMAVDV
-61 DLPPQGFVGH
+61 DLPQQGFVGH
-71 TAVFAV
+71 SMPLTVG
-77 AIRPQKDAVPDNVEI
+77 ISRQKGKLPEGIDI
-92 RIDCAPELAVGEGR
+92 RIDAAPELIIGER
-106 LARAASVAGESHV
+106 RMERASSGPV
-119 RAAVNLRLT
+119 RASFDLQLT
-128 RRGRYAIHVLWLK
+128 RRGQFSVRELWLK

-146 RLLDIIAQMPVEK
+146 KLIDRIVRLPVAR
-159 EIAVLPDI
+159 EISVIPDI
-167 SPVLSGAIRTQILP
+167 SPVLSGAIKTQILP

-294 PGRAAFPRLQTKCAE
+294 PGRAAFARLQTVCAE
-309 LRYETQES
+309 LRYETQET

-331 RRSLVVIFSDF
+331 RRSLIVIFSDF

-382 ISLDAVARS
+382 TTLDAIARS
-391 VAARQIVQ
+391 VAARQILN
-399 ERRTVMEK
+399 ERRAVMEK

-419 PEALTSDLIARYI
+419 PDALTSDLIARYI

>member
-1 MRPSRYLIA
+1 MRPSPTLIA
-10 LVLILAAVTVFVSVW
+10 LVLITAAVTVFTSVW
-25 WRDMGYPLLM
+25 WRDMSYLL
-35 LWVALAALTAG
+35 LLIWLVLAALTVV
-46 DLAMSASSGRMRVEF
+46 DLVLSNLSGRMTIDV

-71 TAVFAV
+71 TAEFIAD
-77 AIRPQKDAVPDNVEI
+77 IRPQKKALPGKIEI
-92 RIDCAPELAVGEGR
+92 RLDLAPELVVSETRWITPASGAGEGEVKAT
-106 LARAASVAGESHV
+106 LE
-119 RAAVNLRLT
+119 LRLT
-128 RRGRYAIHVLWLK
+128 RRGRYAVNALWLK
-141 WPSRL
+141 WPSRWK
-146 RLLDIIAQMPVEK
+146 LLEMIARMPVGK
-159 EIAVLPDI
+159 EIAVQPDI
-167 SPVLSGAIRTQILP
+167 SPVLSGAIKTQILP

-219 RMRNLVVRE
+219 RMRSLVVRE
-228 MRAERNHQIILCI
+228 MRAERNHQIILCV
-241 DSGRLMAEQLG
+241 DSGRLMAEQLA

-294 PGRAAFPRLQTKCAE
+294 PGRAAFPRLQTVCAG
-309 LRYETQES
+309 LRYETQET

-331 RRSLVVIFSDF
+331 RRSLIVIFSDF
-342 VDSITAELMIENIQV
+342 VDTITAELMIENIQV
-357 LARHHFIVYV
+357 LARHHFVVYV
-367 ALRDPMLAKLTEPEE
+367 ALRDPMLAKLIEPEE
-382 ISLDAVARS
+382 MTLDAVARS
-391 VAARQIVQ
+391 VAARQILQ
-399 ERRTVMEK
+399 ERRAVMEK
-407 LARLGVLCLDST
+407 LTRLGVLCLDST

-432 EIKSREMI
+432 EIKSREMV

>member
-1 MRPSRYLIA
+1 MRPSSTLIA
-10 LVLILAAVTVFVSVW
+10 LVLISAAVTVFTSVW
-25 WRDMGYPLLM
+25 WRDMSYVLL
-35 LWVALAALTAG
+35 LIWLALAALTVA
-46 DLAMSASSGRMRVEF
+46 DLVISNLAGRMTVDF

-71 TAVFAV
+71 TAAFTVG
-77 AIRPQKDAVPDNVEI
+77 IRSQKGALSRKIEI
-92 RIDCAPELAVGEGR
+92 RLDLAPELVVDEIRWLNPASGAGEGEVK
-106 LARAASVAGESHV
+106 ASLDLH
-119 RAAVNLRLT
+119 LT
-128 RRGRYAIHVLWLK
+128 RRGRYAVNVLWLK

-146 RLLDIIAQMPVEK
+146 KLLEIIAKMPVGQ
-159 EIAVLPDI
+159 EIAVQPDI
-167 SPVLSGAIRTQILP
+167 SPVLSGAIKTQILP

-195 SEFHQLREFASGMD
+195 SEFHQLREFVSGMD

-219 RMRNLVVRE
+219 RMRSLVVRE
-228 MRAERNHQIILCI
+228 MRAERNHQIILCV
-241 DSGRLMAEQLG
+241 DSGRLMAEQLA

-294 PGRAAFPRLQTKCAE
+294 PGRAAFPRLQTVCAG
-309 LRYETQES
+309 LRYETQET

-331 RRSLVVIFSDF
+331 RRSLVVIFSDL
-342 VDSITAELMIENIQV
+342 VDTITAELMIENIQV
-357 LARHHFIVYV
+357 LARHHFVVYV
-367 ALRDPMLAKLTEPEE
+367 ALRDPMLGKLIEPEE
-382 ISLDAVARS
+382 TTLDAVARS
-391 VAARQIVQ
+391 VAARQILH
-399 ERRTVMEK
+399 ERRAVMEK

>member
-1 MRPSRYLIA
+1 MRPSSYLIA
-10 LVLILAAVTVFVSVW
+10 LVLFLAAVTVFVSVW
-25 WRDMGYPLLM
+25 WRDMSYPLLG

-46 DLAMSASSGRMRVEF
+46 DLAMSALSGRMTLEF

-71 TAVFAV
+71 TAAFTVGISRRKGAL
-77 AIRPQKDAVPDNVEI
+77 PQKIEI
-92 RIDCAPELAVGEGR
+92 RLDLAPELVVGEIGW
-106 LARAASVAGESHV
+106 LNPASGAGEEQVKASLDLH
-119 RAAVNLRLT
+119 LT
-128 RRGRYAIHVLWLK
+128 RRGRYAVNDLWLK

-146 RLLDIIAQMPVEK
+146 RLLEIIARMQVGK
-159 EIAVLPDI
+159 EIAVQPDI
-167 SPVLSGAIRTQILP
+167 SPVLSGAIKTQILP

-219 RMRNLVVRE
+219 RMRSLVVRE
-228 MRAERNHQIILCI
+228 MRAERNHQIILCV
-241 DSGRLMAEQLG
+241 DSGRLMAEQLA

-294 PGRAAFPRLQTKCAE
+294 PGRAAFPRLQTVCAG
-309 LRYETQES
+309 LRYETQET

-331 RRSLVVIFSDF
+331 RRSLIVIFSDF
-342 VDSITAELMIENIQV
+342 VDTITAELMIENIQV

-367 ALRDPMLAKLTEPEE
+367 ALRDPMLAKLIEPEE
-382 ISLDAVARS
+382 TTLDAVARS
-391 VAARQIVQ
+391 VAARQILH
-399 ERRTVMEK
+399 ERRAVMEK

>member
-1 MRPSRYLIA
+1 MRPSSTLIA
-10 LVLILAAVTVFVSVW
+10 LVLISAAVTVFTSVW
-25 WRDMGYPLLM
+25 WRDMSYFLLLM
-35 LWVALAALTAG
+35 GFALAALTVA
-46 DLAMSASSGRMRVEF
+46 DLVISNLAGRMTVDF

-71 TAVFAV
+71 TAAFTVG
-77 AIRPQKDAVPDNVEI
+77 IRSQKGALSRKIEI
-92 RIDCAPELAVGEGR
+92 RLDLAPELVVDEIRWRNPASGAGEGEVK
-106 LARAASVAGESHV
+106 ASLD
-119 RAAVNLRLT
+119 LRLT
-128 RRGRYAIHVLWLK
+128 RRGRYAVNALWLK

-146 RLLDIIAQMPVEK
+146 KLLEIIAKMPVGQ
-159 EIAVLPDI
+159 EIAVQPDI
-167 SPVLSGAIRTQILP
+167 SPVLSGAIKTQILP

-195 SEFHQLREFASGMD
+195 SEFHQLREFVSGMD

-219 RMRNLVVRE
+219 RMRSLVVRE
-228 MRAERNHQIILCI
+228 MRAERNHQIILCV
-241 DSGRLMAEQLG
+241 DSGRLMAEQLA

-294 PGRAAFPRLQTKCAE
+294 PGRAAFPRLQTVCAG
-309 LRYETQES
+309 LRYETQET

-331 RRSLVVIFSDF
+331 RRSLIVIFSDF
-342 VDSITAELMIENIQV
+342 VDTITAELMIENMQV
-357 LARHHFIVYV
+357 LARHHFVVYV
-367 ALRDPMLAKLTEPEE
+367 ALRDPMLAKLIEPEE
-382 ISLDAVARS
+382 TTLDAVARS
-391 VAARQIVQ
+391 VAARQILQ
-399 ERRTVMEK
+399 ERRAVMEK

-419 PEALTSDLIARYI
+419 PGALTSDLIARYI

>member
-1 MRPSRYLIA
+1 MRPSSHLIA
-10 LVLILAAVTVFVSVW
+10 LVLAMAALTVIVSVW
-25 WRDMGYPLLM
+25 WRDMNMALVF
-35 LWVALAALTAG
+35 LWVVLAVVTAG
-46 DLAMSASSGRMRVEF
+46 DLVLSALSGRMAVDV

-71 TAVFAV
+71 TVPFTV
-77 AIRPQKDAVPDNVEI
+77 AINRQKGKLPEGIDI
-92 RIDCAPELAVGEGR
+92 RIDAAPELVIGER
-106 LARAASVAGESHV
+106 LLERAASGPAKASFD
-119 RAAVNLRLT
+119 LQLT
-128 RRGRYAIHVLWLK
+128 RRGQFSVRELWLK

-146 RLLDIIAQMPVEK
+146 KLIDRIVRLPVAR
-159 EIAVLPDI
+159 EISVIPDI
-167 SPVLSGAIRTQILP
+167 SPVLSGAVKTQILP

-195 SEFHQLREFASGMD
+195 SEFHQLREFVGGMD

-228 MRAERNHQIILCI
+228 MRAERNHQIILCV

-262 AALAMCW
+262 AALSMCW
-269 GAGLAGD
+269 AAGLAGD

-282 FDSRPRLFVPAL
+282 FDSRPRLFRPAL
-294 PGRAAFPRLQTKCAE
+294 PGRTAFARLQTVCAE
-309 LRYETQES
+309 LRYETQET

-331 RRSLVVIFSDF
+331 RRSLIVIFSDF

-382 ISLDAVARS
+382 TTLDAIAHS

-399 ERRTVMEK
+399 ERRAVMEK
-407 LARLGVLCLDST
+407 LSRLGVLCLDST